1 MVNKTEFVKVGA
13 IPYLYLHTISYKAA
27 KDKTTDIVILLP
39 YFSFPGYLS
48 VHKHRVTESLC
59 QHG

>member
-48 VHKHRVTESLC
+48 VHKH
-59 QHG
+59 